1 MPAKGG
7 PISRAVHKPSH
18 RDGYPPAV
26 ANLIEQLAALPGIGP
41 RAAERL
47 TLHLL
52 KSEAGVSKD
61 LAGALTQ
68 LKATVR
74 SCKACWNLTEDQFCN
89 VCANQQRDAGV
100 VLIVEQPRDLAVIEQ
115 AGLYKGVYHVLL
127 GRLSPLDGVGA
138 DALTIDH
145 LLKRVQDP
153 MANLRSMPVR
163 EVILGLNPTFESDG
177 TALYLTEALSRKK
190 ITLTRLARGLPT
202 GVSLEMVNK
211 AVLAD
216 ALSDRTPIDRSAEGS
231 AEPSAASLTR
241 APAPRPAGPR
251 SSITSA
257 TKEH

>member
-1 MPAKGG
+1 MQAKGG
-7 PISRAVHKPSH
+7 PTKTGPTKPASAQSRPVSRAVLRPSH

-26 ANLIEQLAALPGIGP
+26 ALLIEQLSRLPGIGP

-61 LAGALTQ
+61 LAAALTQ

-74 SCKACWNLTEDQFCN
+74 SCRACWNLTQEEYCN
-89 VCANQQRDAGV
+89 ICVHPQRDAGV
-100 VLIVEQPRDLAVIEQ
+100 LLIVEQPRDLAVIEQ

-145 LLKRVQDP
+145 LVQRVSQP
-153 MANLRSMPVR
+153 AANLRTTPVR

-177 TALYLTEALSRKK
+177 TALYLAEALNKKK
-190 ITLTRLARGLPT
+190 ITLSRLARGLPT
-202 GVSLEMVNK
+202 GVSLDMVNK

-216 ALSDRTPIDRSAEGS
+216 ALSDRTPVLPAESPPVAKHPGQ
-231 AEPSAASLTR
+231 
-241 APAPRPAGPR
+241 
-251 SSITSA
+251 
-257 TKEH
+257 KES